1 MVASK
6 AEDPER
12 KTLSWGW
19 SQGVKKATKN
29 EAAGV
34 CGSVAELHG
43 SAFLAYTR
51 LRVYTQHCIHWGFG
65 AEETAHWIM
74 DLL

>member
-1 MVASK
+1 MGLV
-6 AEDPER
+6 PR
-12 KTLSWGW
+12 
-19 SQGVKKATKN
+19 VKKATKN

-34 CGSVAELHG
+34 CGSVAELNS

-65 AEETAHWIM
+65 AEETAH
-74 DLL
+74 

>member
-12 KTLSWGW
+12 KTFSWGW

-34 CGSVAELHG
+34 CGSVAEFSG
-43 SAFLAYTR
+43 RA
-51 LRVYTQHCIHWGFG
+51 LRVYTQHCIHCIHWGFG
-65 AEETAHWIM
+65 AEETAH
-74 DLL
+74 

>member
-6 AEDPER
+6 DLER

-19 SQGVKKATKN
+19 SQGIKKATKMRLR
-29 EAAGV
+29 V
-34 CGSVAELHG
+34 CVAEWQ
-43 SAFLAYTR
+43 SAFLANTK

-65 AEETAHWIM
+65 LRRQLIRK
-74 DLL
+74 